1 MSESTKLLQRLISER
16 SEVMR
21 DAISYFVK
29 TISLEN
35 RDAKIAAARSCE
47 DAAESLCTILAKND
61 RPQSI
66 LSLKAVLHSYIH
78 QSAND
83 INIGQRTIEALV
95 AILPSINQQEWS
107 FLDQESPAVDFQA
120 VYKDSYDSSRLPDLF
135 EQLIDQLQQII
146 DSREVDSVRVL
157 EALHTLISTVRRN
170 SRQDVLAAYGTI
182 GFAKTFLNKFLWAV
196 LDEIPAVKVFSKS
209 IRETINELDDEF
221 EVMQARASERVADL
235 VKARMPNGFD
245 YFPKALPP
253 AGEHAVRSS
262 NDTSCHPDTE
272 DGSRDCLV

>member
-16 SEVMR
+16 NEVMR
-21 DAISYFVK
+21 AAISYFIK

-35 RDAKIAAARSCE
+35 RDSKIAAARSCE
-47 DAAESLCTILAKND
+47 DAVESLCSILARND
-61 RPQSI
+61 RPQCI
-66 LSLKAVLHSYIH
+66 LSLKAILKSYIN

-83 INIGQRTIEALV
+83 IDIGQRTIEALV
-95 AILPSINQQEWS
+95 GILPSINQQEWH

-120 VYKDSYDSSRLPDLF
+120 VYREFYDGSRVPDLF
-135 EQLIDQLQQII
+135 EQLINQLQQII
-146 DSREVDSVRVL
+146 DSREIDSVRVL
-157 EALHTLISTVRRN
+157 EALNTLIATVRRN

-196 LDEIPAVKVFSKS
+196 LDEIPGVKVISKA

-221 EVMQARASERVADL
+221 TDMQTRASERVADL
-235 VKARMPNGFD
+235 VKERMPAGFD

-253 AGEHAVRSS
+253 AGEHTERSS
-262 NDTSCHPDTE
+262 NDAS
-272 DGSRDCLV
+272 